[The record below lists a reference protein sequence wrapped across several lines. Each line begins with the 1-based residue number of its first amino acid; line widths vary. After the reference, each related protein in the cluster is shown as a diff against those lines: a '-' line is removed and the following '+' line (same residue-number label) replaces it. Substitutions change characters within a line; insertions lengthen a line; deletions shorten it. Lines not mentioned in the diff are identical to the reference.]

1 MSAVKPRSLLRT
13 LRPGLVLAILLAV
26 CFPVLLLSSNIP
38 ATNDEFLLHLSV
50 RDPLGGRAG
59 GVLKDRG
66 GDGRKGP
73 GPRREDFDFSS
84 SSSSASAFVSTGS
97 SSSSSSSSSASSST
111 FKYYV
116 DDYKG
121 VIGLH
126 QEDPRV
132 LAWTRRQFKT
142 SSSKRYNFKGVLN
155 ALDDRYLSASQ
166 EFIGEQVQKLFND
179 SLAKGTP
186 GTFLEAGAYDGEF
199 LSNTLWLE
207 VESGWRGVLVEPN
220 PESFARLLS
229 KGRRGAWALNSCL
242 STTPRVSTMALN
254 LHVVPERQAGNIS
267 ADYWRSSSRGREME
281 ASQAWQGVVKAEV
294 LCLPLYSILAA
305 SRLTSLDFLSLDV
318 EYVEMG
324 VLSSLPWDKVD
335 IKVLAIEHLTEEDL
349 EAFMGERG
357 YRLFAHQ
364 GEDWVF
370 INGKYF
376 VVT

>member
-242 STTPRVSTMALN
+242 STTPRVST
-254 LHVVPERQAGNIS
+254 
-267 ADYWRSSSRGREME
+267 
-281 ASQAWQGVVKAEV
+281 AWQGVVKAEV